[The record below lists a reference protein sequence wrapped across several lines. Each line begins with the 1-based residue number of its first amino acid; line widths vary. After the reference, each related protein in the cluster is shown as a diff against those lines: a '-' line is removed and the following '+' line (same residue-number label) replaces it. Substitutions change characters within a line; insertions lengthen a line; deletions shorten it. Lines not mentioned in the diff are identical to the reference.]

1 MPNSLQWSS
10 GQDLSLSVVRYS
22 ADKARVQ
29 FPVSELLFAAALRV
43 LGWLWGGVPI
53 GWFWLEFHNFPISSH
68 PTVLGVAY
76 ILVLIWLRMIEIRL
90 STLFYQRGSDGLIF
104 LCSLP

>member
-43 LGWLWGGVPI
+43 LGWLWGGGADWVVLV
-53 GWFWLEFHNFPISSH
+53 GISQLSDF
-68 PTVLGVAY
+68 VAPNGFGRSLY
-76 ILVLIWLRMIEIRL
+76 SSADLA
-90 STLFYQRGSDGLIF
+90 SDD
-104 LCSLP
+104 